1 MYLISKRRSLL
12 TVLLQLAIF
21 YCAVAQ
27 TKERPQEN
35 VGQKSQKYSL
45 GLRIGPTVT
54 MGKLSKTLSD
64 TVLEAHSHK
73 PKPGF
78 TVMGQLVFPMQ
89 KKYSCL
95 LEAGYARSGRR
106 VSYNSGDWENN
117 FTYNFLSATMGLR
130 KTFQFHLREGVY
142 YDWFVSI
149 GPNVSYLVSGKGAIE
164 TSNGGRTPFSLKF
177 SNLADSAFIKERG
190 LENDINTYYFN
201 KANRFFFGV
210 DIGFG
215 IDVPITKTQ
224 KVYGEFRAT
233 IGQTNIKNN
242 NTKAYIQQNG
252 GAGNMEDDPTYVPGN
267 FSDPLKVNLKT
278 FQFSLVYTLDFD
290 KKLKNKGKSTN
301 KQSNNKKR
309 PPAKRRR

>member
-1 MYLISKRRSLL
+1 MSLISTRRSLVTL
-12 TVLLQLAIF
+12 LLQLAIF
-21 YCAVAQ
+21 YCATAQ

-54 MGKLSKTLSD
+54 MGQLSKTLPD
-64 TVLEAHSHK
+64 TILDTHKHK
-73 PKPGF
+73 PKAGF
-78 TVMGQLVFPMQ
+78 TAMAQLIFPMQ
-89 KKYSCL
+89 KKFSCL
-95 LEAGYARSGRR
+95 LEAGYSRSGRR
-106 VSYNSGDWENN
+106 LSYNEGDWENN
-117 FTYNFLSATMGLR
+117 FTYNFISSSMGLR

-164 TSNGGRTPFSLKF
+164 TRNGGRTPFTLDF
-177 SNLADSAFIKERG
+177 SNKSDSAWLNNEVKENRI
-190 LENDINTYYFN
+190 DTYYFN

-210 DIGFG
+210 DLGFG
-215 IDVPITKTQ
+215 IDVPLTKTQ

-233 IGQTNIKNN
+233 IGQTNLRNS
-242 NTKAYIQQNG
+242 NTKASLNQLG
-252 GAGNMEDDPTYVPGN
+252 GDQTGEEPTAQDGS

-278 FQFSLVYTLDFD
+278 FQFSLVYTIDFD
-290 KKLKNKGKSTN
+290 KKLKNQGKSTI

-309 PPAKRRR
+309 PPPKRRR